1 MMLKMVNE
9 WKLDGVILHLNRGCE
24 GLTVGSMENRL
35 GLIEAGV
42 PVMTYEGNMADEKEF
57 DERRTVSRID
67 SFMETLG
74 LKQIPEAVALHAA

>member
-1 MMLKMVNE
+1 
-9 WKLDGVILHLNRGCE
+9 
-24 GLTVGSMENRL
+24 MENRL